1 MQFKDMQLDPKLIS
15 AVEKKGYTE
24 ATPIQEEVITHFV
37 TGQHIVGQSQTG
49 TGKTAAFV
57 IPLLNAIDTS
67 KRTLQVIVLCPTR
80 ELAVQT
86 EEEFFKLSR
95 GMNGIKT
102 CAAYGGSNIFRQK
115 EKLMQGA
122 QVLIATPGRAI
133 DLIQRK
139 FAKTNDVSYFVLD
152 EADRMLDMGF
162 VDDVEFIREQ
172 CPNIKQIMSFSA
184 TITHEL
190 KDILERHIG

>member
-1 MQFKDMQLDPKLIS
+1 MQLDPKLIS
-15 AVEKKGYTE
+15 AIEKKGYTE

-57 IPLLNAIDTS
+57 IPLLNAIDTK

-95 GMNGIKT
+95 GMSGIKT
-102 CAAYGGSNIFRQK
+102 CVAYGGSNIFRQK
-115 EKLMQGA
+115 ERLMQ
-122 QVLIATPGRAI
+122 
-133 DLIQRK
+133 
-139 FAKTNDVSYFVLD
+139 
-152 EADRMLDMGF
+152 
-162 VDDVEFIREQ
+162 
-172 CPNIKQIMSFSA
+172 
-184 TITHEL
+184 
-190 KDILERHIG
+190 